1 MSSSTPIVAGAW
13 RDLRD
18 LLPET
23 SAVTPDGVLTIGGC
37 RLDDL
42 AAEFGTP
49 AYIFD
54 EAGLREQARRY
65 LRGLRRRR
73 PGSEVLFASKSLP
86 CVAMY
91 SLASAEGLSI
101 DVAGQGELVMAL
113 SAGVD
118 PKSIYLHGNAK
129 SDAELSLALKS
140 GIAAIV
146 IDNFDELGRLDA
158 LVHEPQDV
166 MIRINPGVSPNT
178 HVSQNTGHPNSKFG
192 FAPHQAAE
200 AVRLIRAHP
209 LLRMTGV
216 HTHIGSQIL
225 DTAPFGAA
233 TQAITS
239 IGTFARYDVGGG
251 LGVPYTREQ
260 TAPSVDDYLDEIVAA
275 AADALPPDATL
286 MVEPGRSLVARAGVT
301 LYRVNSVKTGARTFV
316 AVDGGMADNM
326 DIALTGQAYEACLP
340 LKMNDEPATTCDV
353 VGRQCESGDLMV
365 HDAVLPQPR
374 PNDLLMM
381 PVTGAYSYTM
391 SNHYNGALCPP
402 IVFCQDGVAHLA
414 TRRETFDDY
423 LVTHAPA
430 FERSW
435 A

>member
-1 MSSSTPIVAGAW
+1 MSSSTPTVAGAW
-13 RDLRD
+13 RAMRD

-23 SAVTPDGVLTIGGC
+23 SALTADGVLTIGGC
-37 RLDDL
+37 RVDDL
-42 AAEFGTP
+42 ATEFGTP
-49 AYIFD
+49 AYVFD

-65 LRGLRRRR
+65 RLGLRRRR
-73 PGSEVLFASKSLP
+73 PRSEVLFASKSLP

-91 SLASAEGLSI
+91 SLAAAEGLSI

-118 PKSIYLHGNAK
+118 PKTIYLHGNAK

-146 IDNFDELGRLDA
+146 IDNFDEIKRLES

-166 MIRINPGVSPNT
+166 MIRINPAISPDT
-178 HVSQNTGHPNSKFG
+178 HLSQNTGHSNSKFG
-192 FAPHQAAE
+192 FSMQRAAE
-200 AVRLIRAHP
+200 AIRSLHEHP
-209 LLRMTGV
+209 LLRMNGV
-216 HTHIGSQIL
+216 HAHIGSQIL
-225 DTAPFGAA
+225 DTSPFSE
-233 TQAITS
+233 TTRTLTS

-251 LGVPYTREQ
+251 LGVAYTRDQ
-260 TAPSVDDYLDEIVAA
+260 AAPSVDEYLDEIVAA
-275 AADALPPDATL
+275 AEGALPPDAVL
-286 MVEPGRSLVARAGVT
+286 MIEPGRSLVARAGVT
-301 LYRVNSVKTGARTFV
+301 LYRINSVKTGVRTFV
-316 AVDGGMADNM
+316 AIDGGMADNM
-326 DIALTGQAYEACLP
+326 DIALTGQPYEACLP
-340 LKMNDEPATTCDV
+340 LKMTDEPDTVCDV

-365 HDAVLPQPR
+365 GDAVLPHPR
-374 PNDLLMM
+374 PSDLLMM

-414 TRRETFDDY
+414 ARRETFDDC

-430 FERSW
+430 FDRSW
-435 A
+435 S